1 MPETLQSRS
10 NTSFVKEI
18 RKIDPAINS
27 TITIPVLAQVK
38 TISGKKEETL
48 TFSDL
53 PFDEWNLPPQQ
64 EGYIKCSKH
73 DFL

>member
-10 NTSFVKEI
+10 ITSYIEEI
-18 RKIDPAINS
+18 RKTDLHINS
-27 TITIPVLAQVK
+27 TIIIPVTGQLK
-38 TISGKKEETL
+38 SKPEKKEETRG
-48 TFSDL
+48 SADL

-64 EGYIKCSKH
+64 EGYIKCNKH